1 MATVLQELL
10 AAGLIDKLEGSD
22 ERFKKMTQAADGLAK
37 KFRSSPALLIPAIL
51 TALDGDSATDDPLI
65 EMAETAL
72 LAEWETLQSVH
83 TDKPIQIYRAL
94 LLTACAAAA
103 QERNAA
109 ILWLT
114 ATDMLQFSQLGRE
127 KSAVFKLISSFG
139 DATEQQDISLFAPSA
154 KTTRKSTDLPKL
166 DLKEVTFAEVD
177 RNVLFGEIGAATGP
191 HNPQS
196 AQYIAGKT
204 HNRYWPNQNQH
215 WGEDFANV
223 MKDVLGERL
232 DELGDACAAE
242 LNGIVEVL
250 ETAFKAQSQGLQ
262 TAISL
267 AQSGSTREQV
277 RLDALWWYESMYSAS
292 AKMSYREMDPLAA
305 AILMPLDLI
314 SIMPS
319 VTPSSVA
326 YLLSEAVARLPNA
339 GFENVLSLKDVLARV
354 ALLRQAIPDSRM
366 DGFNPPTRAG
376 RLSLRDIVRLALED
390 PSASTSDLLLRA
402 RVPEDAT
409 ISLPLLA
416 RALLRQ
422 EQAIRL
428 VEVTK

>member
-1 MATVLQELL
+1 MANMLQELL

-22 ERFKKMTQAADGLAK
+22 ERFKKMTQAADELAK
-37 KFRSSPALLIPAIL
+37 SFRNNPALLIPAIL
-51 TALDGDSATDDPLI
+51 TALDRDISTNDPLI

-139 DATEQQDISLFAPSA
+139 DETEQQDISLFAPSA
-154 KTTRKSTDLPKL
+154 KSARKATDLPKL
-166 DLKEVTFAEVD
+166 NLKEIIIAEVD
-177 RNVLFGEIGAATGP
+177 REVLFGEIGAATGP
-191 HNPQS
+191 HNLQGT
-196 AQYIAGKT
+196 QYIAGKT
-204 HNRYWPNQNQH
+204 HNRYWPGQNHH

-232 DELGDACAAE
+232 DELGEACAAE
-242 LNGIVEVL
+242 LNGIGEGLV
-250 ETAFKAQSQGLQ
+250 TAFKAQSQGLQ

-339 GFENVLSLKDVLARV
+339 GFENVLALKDVLARV
-354 ALLRQAIPDSRM
+354 ALLRKVIPDSRM
-366 DGFNPPTRAG
+366 EGFNPPTRAG

-390 PSASTSDLLLRA
+390 PSTPTRNLLDRA

-409 ISLPLLA
+409 ISLPVLA

-428 VEVTK
+428 AEVTK